1 MAILVGF
8 FLALNTWTSS
18 ALATHSAFVRG
29 QKPTLGAILMPCTTW
44 LCMQPLFHFFVE
56 RAFTVVILIGPAI
69 HVVIKS
75 FAMHT

>member
-1 MAILVGF
+1 
-8 FLALNTWTSS
+8 
-18 ALATHSAFVRG
+18 
-29 QKPTLGAILMPCTTW
+29 MPCTTW